1 MRQRVFLR
9 WALFSGLFLCVHGCS
24 GDTAVATSIPDAG
37 SAVDFDVMA
46 DLGMT
51 DALLGADAMVMDA
64 EIEPSGPSLIQR
76 IQGGEI
82 EAGSSV
88 MITNAVVVSRGGN
101 EGFFVSDGTQS
112 AFSGIYVFHPNA
124 VSLSIEP
131 GSVVTFVGV
140 VKEYFGLTEIV
151 MNADAEV
158 IVEGQREIPQ
168 PVILSMEDL
177 CDPEAAEAWEGV
189 LVSVDNLTVTDVAV
203 FGGFT
208 FSGREGGCEIPASPT
223 IAAIDI
229 GQLFLGQ
236 SISRVT
242 GLLHYAFDS
251 FQILPRDDDDVIIEP
266 LATGVVTIPSVRSS
280 EVPMQSRVTFQGVSV
295 IGVDAYFVYVA
306 DPSGGANSGFRITD
320 PDRTVALTV
329 GDKIDVDLMI
339 QSETGGRMIQTRV
352 TGMAQGPQAV
362 TVTQAEFEDPAFH
375 YALVRLEQLTV
386 TQPDPFLEFVEED
399 EETRVYG
406 DLNAAFE
413 INLGTVSKRLTE
425 APFPYL
431 RAGDLF
437 DAMEGVVIRHEYSL
451 IEDGVIAEK
460 TVAAIAPRGAADFVN
475 YRPTCD
481 ARLCVGDL
489 APGDLVITEIFY
501 GSTCEWIEVKNTRAD
516 SVDLTNIRVGE
527 RNPDRRSDRPWVFSN
542 AIIEGNAL
550 AIIGCQP
557 GCTDGIAF
565 IESDLGGPLANEGD
579 VIELWAADLVLD
591 SVDYTPGRTDGIQ
604 LNPGT
609 VEGHPGIEI
618 MGANDDPALWC
629 DATVSSTCGVGGTPG
644 DANTC
649 GLRCMPNLCA
659 GDLRAGDL
667 IMTELMVDPNEG
679 GADCEWIELYNTTD
693 QIIELRGLLLVDGET
708 PNLYRSP
715 NLLEGV
721 VQPRDYALIMN
732 DASSCQTACMPV
744 IASSWMQHASL
755 NNTGDTL
762 TLASSDLI
770 VDQVVYDRP
779 PVDGVSL
786 QLDMDQN
793 QWCVSSEVNAMCP
806 QERATPLA
814 ASDCSP

>member
-9 WALFSGLFLCVHGCS
+9 CVLLSGLLFCGYGCS
-24 GDTAVATSIPDAG
+24 GDTAVSNPLPDG
-37 SAVDFDVMA
+37 GIAVD
-46 DLGMT
+46 LGAMSDQAIT
-51 DALLGADAMVMDA
+51 DAFVPTDVSVMDA

-76 IQGGEI
+76 IQSGEL
-82 EAGSSV
+82 EEGASV
-88 MITNAVVVSRGGN
+88 MITNAVVISRGGN

-112 AFSGIYVFHPNA
+112 AYGGIYVFHPNA
-124 VSLSIEP
+124 ATLPIEA
-131 GSVVTFVGV
+131 GNLVTFVGV

-158 IVEGQREIPQ
+158 RVDGDAEIPQ
-168 PVILSMEDL
+168 PIILSMEDL
-177 CDPEAAEAWEGV
+177 CDAESAEPWEGM

-223 IAAIDI
+223 IAPIDI

-242 GLLHYAFDS
+242 GLLHYAFET
-251 FQILPRDDDDVIIEP
+251 FQILPRDDDDVIVEP
-266 LATGVVTIPSVRSS
+266 LATGVVTIPSVRLG

-295 IGVDAYFVYVA
+295 IGVNDYFVYVA
-306 DPSGGANSGFRITD
+306 DPMGGANSGFRITD
-320 PDRTVALTV
+320 PDRTVMLAV
-329 GDKIDVDLMI
+329 GDKIDVDLTI
-339 QSETGGRMIQTRV
+339 QTETTGRLIQTRV
-352 TGMAQGPQAV
+352 TGAAQGPQAV
-362 TVTQAEFEDPAFH
+362 TVSREEFEAPAFQ

-386 TQPDPFLEFVEED
+386 TQPDPFLEFVED
-399 EETRVYG
+399 AEETQVYG

-413 INLGTVSKRLTE
+413 INLGTVSKRLTLP
-425 APFPYL
+425 PFPYL

-437 DAMEGVVIRHEYSL
+437 DAIEGVLLRHEYSL
-451 IEDGVIAEK
+451 IQDGVIAEK
-460 TVAAIAPRGAADFVN
+460 TVAAIAPRGAADFFS

-489 APGDLVITEIFY
+489 MPGDLVITEIFY
-501 GSTCEWIEVKNTRAD
+501 GGACEWIEVKNTRAD

-542 AIIEGNAL
+542 DIIEGGSL

-557 GCTDGIAF
+557 SCAEGRSF
-565 IESDLGGPLANEGD
+565 IESDLGGPLGNEGD

-591 SVDYTPGRTDGIQ
+591 SVAYTPGRTDGIQ
-604 LNPGT
+604 LDPGT

-618 MGANDDPALWC
+618 MSENDDPAMWC
-629 DATVSSTCGVGGTPG
+629 DATVASTCGVGGTPG
-644 DANTC
+644 DVNSCA
-649 GLRCMPNLCA
+649 LRCLPNLCA
-659 GDLRAGDL
+659 GDLGAGDL
-667 IMTELMVDPNEG
+667 LMTELMVDPSEG

-693 QIIELRGLLLVDGET
+693 QVIELRGLLLVDGET

-715 NLLEGV
+715 NLVEGS

-732 DASSCQTACMPV
+732 DASSCQATCMPAV
-744 IASSWMQHASL
+744 AASWLQHASL
-755 NNTGDTL
+755 NNSGDTL
-762 TLASSDLI
+762 TLASGDLI

-786 QLDMDQN
+786 QLDIDQN
-793 QWCVSSEVNAMCP
+793 QWCVSSAVNPSCP
-806 QERATPLA
+806 GERSTPLA
-814 ASDCSP
+814 PSICHP